1 MDPRARRTACQHN
14 GVELPQPPLDVLKV
28 GERMQ
33 YRSAEKLFLVHFF
46 DSKRS
51 W

>member
-1 MDPRARRTACQHN
+1 MEPRVRRTVSHHN
-14 GVELPQPPLDVLKV
+14 GVELPLPPVDVLRA

-33 YRSAEKLFLVHFF
+33 FRSAEKLFLVHFF